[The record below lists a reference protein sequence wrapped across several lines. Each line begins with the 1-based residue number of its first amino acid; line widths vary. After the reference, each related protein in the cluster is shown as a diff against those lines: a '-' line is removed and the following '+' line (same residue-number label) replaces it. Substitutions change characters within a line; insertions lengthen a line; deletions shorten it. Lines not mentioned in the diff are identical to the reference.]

1 MPRDLSDVLHYFLPE
16 LDSTPERRDT
26 PAVHAPA
33 AAPAA
38 PPASARATAPTATP
52 ASRVDDEPGRP
63 AMFPATRLP
72 LSILGV
78 LLGER
83 DVVHAALTWNLAVET
98 ARQGG
103 AVAIVV
109 PETDRETAL
118 WSAHAP
124 GAHAPELVFCPARHA
139 ADLYAVAAERAEAL
153 RRSTRHGGIV
163 FVRLPPEW
171 LEASPPRPT
180 DAMRWFLLFTSP
192 RREDGSATFER
203 VRRLVEQR
211 PGLEIGVTVRGVDHI
226 EEAREAFDELARRC
240 HERLG
245 LALASYGL
253 LTDDLDVYR
262 AIAAGR
268 AIGATHP
275 RSPAARAL
283 VDVARLLY
291 EDARSR
297 LLG

>member
-1 MPRDLSDVLHYFLPE
+1 MPRDLSDVLHFFLPE
-16 LDSTPERRDT
+16 LESPPEPRDT
-26 PAVHAPA
+26 STRRFPHAGPA
-33 AAPAA
+33 ATPSAPSTTESPREALLDRPTTAA
-38 PPASARATAPTATP
+38 AAR
-52 ASRVDDEPGRP
+52 R
-63 AMFPATRLP
+63 P

-78 LLGER
+78 PLGER
-83 DVVHAALTWNLAVET
+83 DLVHAALTWNLAVET

-109 PETDRETAL
+109 PESDRDSAL

-124 GAHAPELVFCPARHA
+124 GPHTPEILFCPARHA
-139 ADLYAVAAERAEAL
+139 ADLYAAAGERAETL
-153 RRSTRHGGIV
+153 RRSTRRGGIV

-171 LEASPPRPT
+171 LEASPAAAT
-180 DAMRWFLLFTSP
+180 DAMRWILLFTSP

-211 PGLEIGVTVRGVDHI
+211 PGLEIGVTVRGVARI
-226 EEAREAFDELARRC
+226 EEARDAFDELARRC

-268 AIGATHP
+268 AIGSTHP